1 MEFPFQ
7 AIVGRMPIGYMD
19 EDKKRTTIIMR
30 MRTNMRV
37 MDRIQALL
45 RMIITITVSVS
56 VSAINPIRSNILKYQ
71 QQRQYQLYD
80 IPTYIS
86 YVDSEGLICT

>member
-45 RMIITITVSVS
+45 RMIITITVSVPT
-56 VSAINPIRSNILKYQ
+56 INPIRSNILKYQ

-86 YVDSEGLICT
+86 YVDSARLICR

>member
-19 EDKKRTTIIMR
+19 EDKKRTRTIMR
-30 MRTNMRV
+30 IRMYMRV
-37 MDRIQALL
+37 MNGRQALL

-56 VSAINPIRSNILKYQ
+56 AINPIRSVN
-71 QQRQYQLYD
+71 
-80 IPTYIS
+80 IS
-86 YVDSEGLICT
+86 YIIYLHIFYTLIQQD

>member
-19 EDKKRTTIIMR
+19 EDKKRTRIIMWMR
-30 MRTNMRV
+30 MNMRV

-45 RMIITITVSVS
+45 RMIITVTVS
-56 VSAINPIRSNILKYQ
+56 VSAINPIRSNILI
-71 QQRQYQLYD
+71 
-80 IPTYIS
+80 IPAAASIS
-86 YVDSEGLICT
+86 AI